1 MSRALK
7 ENRCTLYLS
16 PDLRKLLATHIQI
29 SEVDESMSSLIRRL
43 LVHWRD
49 NTRLGQEAKAAMEA
63 GEHK

>member
-29 SEVDESMSSLIRRL
+29 SEVDEYA
-43 LVHWRD
+43 LV
-49 NTRLGQEAKAAMEA
+49 
-63 GEHK
+63 